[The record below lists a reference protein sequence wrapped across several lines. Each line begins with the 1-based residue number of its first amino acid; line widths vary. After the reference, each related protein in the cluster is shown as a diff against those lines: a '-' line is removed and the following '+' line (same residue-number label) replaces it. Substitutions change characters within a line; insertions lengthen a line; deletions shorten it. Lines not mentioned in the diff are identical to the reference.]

1 MDIESNERPAGETA
15 KETTPGQQ
23 QTKPTAGLDENAVK
37 AMIAEAVKATE
48 KTWQSRFDAKN
59 TELQKLRAEKM
70 TAEERAAFDL
80 AEKGKALEAERAAFR
95 AEKVKADRLTA
106 STTAGLPAAFAPFIG
121 GESAEEISASV
132 KGLKT
137 AVDALVA
144 EKVRAAVYGS
154 PAPQAGDSVDLGSLD
169 DQAYMKAREKQLAD
183 RGRFN

>member
-1 MDIESNERPAGETA
+1 MNDNDDSPAGETG
-15 KETTPGQQ
+15 KEGQGQQ
-23 QTKPTAGLDENAVK
+23 QGKPAAGLTEDSVK

-48 KTWQSRFDAKN
+48 RTWQVRFDAKN
-59 TELQKLRAEKM
+59 LEFQKLKAEKM

-80 AEKGKALEAERAAFR
+80 AEKEKTLETERAAFR
-95 AEKVKADRLTA
+95 AEKVKADRLTT

-132 KGLKT
+132 KSLKT

-154 PAPQAGDSVDLGSLD
+154 AAPQAGDSVDLGNLD
-169 DQAYMKAREKQLAD
+169 DQAYMKAREKQLAE
-183 RGRFN
+183 RGKFA